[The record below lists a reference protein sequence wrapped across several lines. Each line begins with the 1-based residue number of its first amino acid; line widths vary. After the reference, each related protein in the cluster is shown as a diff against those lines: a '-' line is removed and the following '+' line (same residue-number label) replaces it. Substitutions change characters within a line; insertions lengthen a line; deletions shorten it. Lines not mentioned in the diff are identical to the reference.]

1 MSPPRREGGTIRQV
15 GRPARTAGVRTTVK
29 VTIERGTLLKALSHV
44 QSVVE
49 RRNTIPILS
58 NVLLRADG
66 GTLSL
71 TATDL
76 DIEIIEKVPAD
87 TEQSGGATTAASVLF
102 DIVKKLPDGGQVQ
115 LEKTGTGRLKVTA
128 GTSEFALAILPEDD
142 FPSLPQAEDG
152 QRFHV
157 GTDELA
163 RLIDKARFAMSQ
175 EETRYYLNGI
185 YMHAY
190 EEEGHASLRAVATDG
205 HRLARLDSK
214 LPQGA
219 EGLKGIIIPRKAVIE
234 LRRLLDDA
242 GSTVEMLVAPGRV
255 RFTFEDIAFTTK
267 LIDGTF
273 PDYARVIPQGNDKLM
288 RVAPTDFAKAVD
300 RVSTVSADKTRS
312 VKLAL
317 EADKLTLDV
326 NSPETGTATEELAV
340 DYAAEAIEIGFNAR
354 YLLDI
359 TSQIDGDTVT
369 FAFADTASPT
379 VIRDEEDENALYVL
393 MPLRV

>member
-1 MSPPRREGGTIRQV
+1 
-15 GRPARTAGVRTTVK
+15 VK

-76 DIEIIEKVPAD
+76 DIEIVEKVPAD
-87 TEQSGGATTAASVLF
+87 TEQPGGATTAAGVLF
-102 DIVKKLPDGGQVQ
+102 DIVKKLPDGTQVQ
-115 LEKTGTGRLKVTA
+115 LEKTGTGRLKLTA

-157 GTDELA
+157 GTDDLA

-185 YMHAY
+185 YMHAF
-190 EEEGHASLRAVATDG
+190 EEDGHASLRAVATDG

-219 EGLKGIIIPRKAVIE
+219 EGLKGIIVPRKAVIE

-288 RVAPTDFAKAVD
+288 RVAPGDFAKAVD

-317 EADKLTLDV
+317 GADKLTLDV

-340 DYAAEAIEIGFNAR
+340 DYPGDAIEIGFNAR

-379 VIRDEEDENALYVL
+379 VIKDDEDEDALYVL

>member
-1 MSPPRREGGTIRQV
+1 M
-15 GRPARTAGVRTTVK
+15 K

-76 DIEIIEKVPAD
+76 DIEIVEQVPAD
-87 TEQSGGATTAASVLF
+87 AEQTGAATAAAVTLF
-102 DIVKKLPDGGQVQ
+102 DIVKKLPDGSQVS
-115 LEKTGTGRLKVTA
+115 LEKTGTGRLQLTA
-128 GTSEFALAILPEDD
+128 GSSDFSLAILPEDD
-142 FPSLPQAEDG
+142 FPALPQAEDG
-152 QRFHV
+152 QRFEV
-157 GTDELA
+157 PTGDLA
-163 RLIDKARFAMSQ
+163 RLIDKAKFAMSQ

-185 YMHAY
+185 YFHASDD
-190 EEEGHASLRAVATDG
+190 GGAQSLRAVATDG
-205 HRLARLDSK
+205 HRLARIDAD
-214 LPQGA
+214 LPKGA
-219 EGLKGIIIPRKAVIE
+219 EGLEGIIIPRKAVLE

-242 GSTVEMLVAPGRV
+242 GETVEMLVAPGRV
-255 RFTFEDIAFTTK
+255 RFAFDDIALTTK

-273 PDYARVIPQGNDKLM
+273 PDYARVIPEGNDKLM
-288 RVAPTDFAKAVD
+288 HVHPAEFAKSVD

-317 EADKLTLDV
+317 GNDRLRLNV
-326 NSPETGTATEELAV
+326 NSPETGTATEDLAV
-340 DYAAEAIEIGFNAR
+340 DYPGDDIEIGFNAR

-359 TSQIDGDTVT
+359 TAQIDGETAT

-379 VIRDEEDENALYVL
+379 VISDGEDARALYVL

>member
-1 MSPPRREGGTIRQV
+1 M
-15 GRPARTAGVRTTVK
+15 K

-58 NVLLRADG
+58 NVLLRAEG

-76 DIEIIEKVPAD
+76 DIEIIEQVPAD
-87 TEQSGGATTAASVLF
+87 AEQAGAVTAAAVTLF
-102 DIVKKLPDGGQVQ
+102 DIVKKLPDGAQVR
-115 LEKTGTGRLKVTA
+115 LEKTAGGRLQLTA
-128 GTSEFALAILPEDD
+128 GHSEFSLAVLPEDD
-142 FPSLPQAEDG
+142 FPSLPGAGDG
-152 QRFHV
+152 QRFRV
-157 GTDELA
+157 RATDLA

-185 YMHAY
+185 YLHAQI
-190 EEEGHASLRAVATDG
+190 EGGERLLRAVATDG
-205 HRLARLDSK
+205 HRLARIDAD
-214 LPQGA
+214 LPDGA
-219 EGLKGIIIPRKAVIE
+219 EGLEGIIIPRKAVVE

-242 GSTVEMLVAPGRV
+242 EDEVEVLVASGRV
-255 RFTFEDIAFTTK
+255 RFSFDDITLTTK

-273 PDYARVIPQGNDKLM
+273 PDYARVIPQGNDKIM
-288 RVAPTDFAKAVD
+288 RVSPSEFARSVD

-317 EADKLTLDV
+317 EGDLLRLNV
-326 NSPETGTATEELAV
+326 NSPETGTATEDLGV
-340 DYAAEAIEIGFNAR
+340 DYPGTPIEIGFNSR

-359 TSQIDGDTVT
+359 TAQIDGDTAT

-379 VIRDEEDENALYVL
+379 LIKDEDDPRALYVL

>member
-1 MSPPRREGGTIRQV
+1 M
-15 GRPARTAGVRTTVK
+15 K
-29 VTIERGTLLKALSHV
+29 VIIERGTLLKALSHV

-58 NVLLRADG
+58 NVLLRAEG

-76 DIEIIEKVPAD
+76 DIEIVEHVPAD
-87 TEQSGGATTAASVLF
+87 VEQGGAATAAAVTLF
-102 DIVKKLPDGGQVQ
+102 DITKKLPDGTQVE
-115 LEKTGTGRLKVTA
+115 LERTSNGRLRLSA
-128 GTSEFALAILPEDD
+128 GSSNFSLAVLPEDD
-142 FPSLPQAEDG
+142 FPALPQAGEG
-152 QRFHV
+152 QEF
-157 GTDELA
+157 TMPADELK

-185 YMHAY
+185 YMHAS
-190 EEEGHASLRAVATDG
+190 EEAGEPLLRVVSTDG
-205 HRLARLDSK
+205 HRLARLDAA
-214 LPQGA
+214 LPDGAQGL
-219 EGLKGIIIPRKAVIE
+219 EGVIIPRKAVLE

-242 GSTVEMLVAPGRV
+242 EDDVRVLSAPGRM
-255 RFTFEDIAFTTK
+255 RFSFDDIALTTK

-273 PDYARVIPQGNDKLM
+273 PDYARVIPQGNDKIM
-288 RVAPTDFAKAVD
+288 RVSPAAFAKSVD

-317 EADKLTLDV
+317 ETDRLRLDV
-326 NSPETGTATEELAV
+326 NSPETGTATEDLEV
-340 DYAAEAIEIGFNAR
+340 DYRGEGIEIGFNAR

-359 TSQIDGDTVT
+359 TAQLDGDTAV

-379 VIRDEEDENALYVL
+379 VITEENDKQALYVL